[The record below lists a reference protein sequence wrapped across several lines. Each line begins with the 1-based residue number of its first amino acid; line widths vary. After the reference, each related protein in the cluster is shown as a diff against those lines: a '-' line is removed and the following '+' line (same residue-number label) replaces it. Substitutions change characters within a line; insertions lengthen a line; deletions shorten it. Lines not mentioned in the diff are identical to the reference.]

1 MTVKKINYLQKAED
15 VIIVLTFVV
24 MTLSAFLQ
32 VCNRNIIKIPVTGFE
47 ELSKYCMTYMV
58 LLGTEMGLRDG
69 TQIAVTAL
77 QDKLKGRA
85 RLFILILIKAILIV
99 FAAVMFYQS
108 IALCQIQLK
117 SGQTS
122 PGLGVPMVVPYFAL
136 LLAFGIIAIVQLI
149 GAAAMVSAFVKG
161 NTEKYEYVDLS
172 VETAEKMVKEE
183 EEKVRSNQKGGQSS

>member
-1 MTVKKINYLQKAED
+1 MKKTNYLQKMED
-15 VIIVLTFVV
+15 VIIVITFIV

-32 VCNRNIIKIPVTGFE
+32 VCNRNITKIPVTGFE
-47 ELSKYCMTYMV
+47 ELSKYCMIYMV

-85 RLFILILIKAILIV
+85 RLIILILIKAVLIL

-108 IALCQIQLK
+108 IALCEIQLR

-136 LLAFGIIAIVQLI
+136 LLSFGIITIVQTVGVIQMLI
-149 GAAAMVSAFVKG
+149 AFVKG
-161 NTEKYEYVDLS
+161 NTAKYEFVDLS
-172 VETAEKMVKEE
+172 MDNAEKLVKEE
-183 EEKVRSNQKGGQSS
+183 EEKLKSDMKGGGKA

>member
-1 MTVKKINYLQKAED
+1 MKKTNYLQKMED
-15 VIIVLTFVV
+15 VIIVITFIV

-32 VCNRNIIKIPVTGFE
+32 VCNRNITKIPVTGFE
-47 ELSKYCMTYMV
+47 ELSKYCMIYMV

-77 QDKLKGRA
+77 QDKLKGRS
-85 RLFILILIKAILIV
+85 RLTILILIKAVLIL

-108 IALCQIQLK
+108 IALCEIQLR

-136 LLAFGIIAIVQLI
+136 LLSFGIITIVQSVGVIQMLI
-149 GAAAMVSAFVKG
+149 AFIKG
-161 NTEKYEYVDLS
+161 NTEKYEFVDLS
-172 VETAEKMVKEE
+172 MDNAEKLVKEE
-183 EEKVRSNQKGGQSS
+183 EEKLKSDTKGGGKA

>member
-32 VCNRNIIKIPVTGFE
+32 VCNRNITKIPVTGFE
-47 ELSKYCMTYMV
+47 ELSKYCMIYMV

-99 FAAVMFYQS
+99 FAAVMFY
-108 IALCQIQLK
+108 QLK